1 MTRTNPR
8 VSRVVA
14 QPAPTERERTQWYFQ
29 RHAPDGTARTFI
41 GLARAAAA

>member
-29 RHAPDGTARTFI
+29 RYAPDGTARTFI